1 MPQGPPAAIAEI
13 EAERRRR
20 DRALWAPVALGTGA
34 LAYLLMTAEPPGWT
48 GWAAGA
54 GALALLI
61 LAARAGAAVA
71 AAGLLLAGFALAVLR
86 AETAGTPVLQG
97 ATRDVEVTGR
107 VVETIGHPDGRARLL
122 IDVAAIAGIAPEAT
136 PRRIR
141 IAMRKADERLAPGTA
156 IAVRARLT
164 PLPLPV
170 APGAYDFARAA
181 WFGGIGGYGFAT
193 GAPRAVVAEAPG
205 LITRTAIWIAQTR
218 DDASRR
224 IHEALPGATGAIAAA
239 LTVGDRSQIPEADDE
254 AMRDSSL
261 AHVLSISGLHMT
273 IIGLGAFASLRFLIA
288 LWPWLVLRIDARKWA
303 ASVAIVLA
311 GGYLALSGAS
321 VPAQRS
327 FLMIALVFLAILADR
342 APYTLRIVAISAL
355 VILAIAPESVVDPS
369 FQMSFAAVTA
379 LVAAY
384 QWVQEAEAKRGAPFI
399 LRDSLRGRVVYV
411 LASALLASVVAG
423 LATAPFAAFHFNRVA
438 VYGVIAN
445 IAAMPVITFVIM
457 PMAGLT
463 LVALPL
469 GIEGPFLAVMGWG
482 IDAMLWIARET
493 ASWPGASGRVPTP
506 PDYALGLTTLGGL
519 WLCLTRGRARALGLA
534 PIVLALASPL
544 TMSVPDVLIDRDAKN
559 VAVRDADGML
569 TVVSGRR
576 AKFTAEEWLERD
588 GDPRDVAAS
597 ARAGRA
603 GIWVC
608 DDGLCSADAGGR
620 RVVYMERKADGRIAC
635 GQGAAVVIAARR
647 IDPCAEGLTV
657 TPEDT
662 ARLGAMNVRFEGEE
676 IITDTVRDRI
686 GVRRWTVWGKEPPPP
701 AAPAPPP

>member
-1 MPQGPPAAIAEI
+1 M

-20 DRALWAPVALGTGA
+20 DRALWAPVLLGTGA
-34 LAYLLMTAEPPGWT
+34 LAYLLLTFEPPGWT

-54 GALALLI
+54 GAAALLVV
-61 LAARAGAAVA
+61 AVRAGVA
-71 AAGLLLAGFALAVLR
+71 AAVPGLLLLGFALAILR
-86 AETAGTPVLQG
+86 AETAGTPVLG
-97 ATRDVEVTGR
+97 SATRDVEVTGR
-107 VVETIGHPDGRARLL
+107 VVEFIGHPDGRPRLL
-122 IDVAAIAGIAPEAT
+122 MDVSAIEGIAAEAT

-141 IAMRKADERLAPGTA
+141 IAMRKTDERLPPGTA

-181 WFGGIGGYGFAT
+181 WFNGIGGYGFAT
-193 GAPRAVVAEAPG
+193 GAPRLVAAEAPD
-205 LITRTAIWIAQTR
+205 LITRMAIWIARTR

-224 IHEALPGATGAIAAA
+224 IHELLPGATGAIAAA
-239 LTVGDRSQIPEADDE
+239 LTVGDRSEIPEKDDE

-273 IIGLGAFASLRFLIA
+273 IIGLGAFAALRFLIA
-288 LWPWLVLRIDARKWA
+288 LIPPLVLRIDARKWA
-303 ASVAIVLA
+303 ASAAIVLA
-311 GGYLALSGAS
+311 AGYLALSGAS

-399 LRDSLRGRVVYV
+399 LRDSLRGRIAYVV
-411 LASALLASVVAG
+411 ASALLASVVAG
-423 LATAPFAAFHFNRVA
+423 LATAPLAAFHFNRVA

-445 IAAMPVITFVIM
+445 MAAMPVITFVIM
-457 PMAGLT
+457 PFAGLT
-463 LVALPL
+463 LLALPF
-469 GIEGPFLAVMGWG
+469 GMEAPFLAVMGWG
-482 IDAMLWIARET
+482 IDAMLWIAHET
-493 ASWPGASGRVPTP
+493 AGWPGASGRVPTP
-506 PDYALGLTTLGGL
+506 PDFALGLVTLGGL
-519 WLCLTRGRARALGLA
+519 FLCLTRGRRRLLGLA
-534 PIVLALASPL
+534 PMAVALAAPL
-544 TMSVPDVLIDRDAKN
+544 LTGGPDVLIDRDAKN
-559 VAVRDADGML
+559 VAVRDAEGLL

-588 GDPRDVAAS
+588 GDPRPVAAS
-597 ARAGRA
+597 ARAGREGVWTCES
-603 GIWVC
+603 GIC
-608 DDGLCSADAGGR
+608 EADVIGR
-620 RVVYMERKADGRIAC
+620 KVVYMERKGDHRAVCRL
-635 GQGAAVVIAARR
+635 GAAVVVAARR
-647 IDPCAEGLTV
+647 IDPCADGLTI

-662 ARLGAMNVRFEGEE
+662 ARLGAMSLTFEGESVV
-676 IITDTVRDRI
+676 TDTVRDRI
-686 GVRRWTVWGKEPPPP
+686 GVRPWTVWGDEPPPS
-701 AAPAPPP
+701 AAPTPPP

>member
-1 MPQGPPAAIAEI
+1 MPQGPPSATDEM

-20 DRALWAPVALGTGA
+20 DRALWAPVLLGAGA
-34 LAYLLMTAEPPGWT
+34 LVYLLLTAEPPGWA
-48 GWAAGA
+48 GWVAGA
-54 GALALLI
+54 GAIALMCLAV
-61 LAARAGAAVA
+61 RAGAAVT
-71 AAGLLLAGFALAVLR
+71 AAGLLLTGFALAMFR
-86 AETAGTPVLQG
+86 AETAGTPVLQE
-97 ATRDVEVTGR
+97 ATRNVEVTGR
-107 VVETIGHPDGRARLL
+107 AVETIGHPDGRPRLL
-122 IDVAAIAGIAPEAT
+122 MDVVAIEGIAPEAT

-181 WFGGIGGYGFAT
+181 WFDGIGAYGFAT

-205 LITRTAIWIAQTR
+205 MVTRAAIWIAQTR

-224 IHEALPGATGAIAAA
+224 IHETLPGATGAIAAA

-273 IIGLGAFASLRFLIA
+273 IIGLGAFAALRFLIA
-288 LWPWLVLRIDARKWA
+288 LIPPLVLRIDARKWA

-321 VPAQRS
+321 VPAQRA

-399 LRDSLRGRVVYV
+399 LRDSLSGRIAYVV
-411 LASALLASVVAG
+411 ASALLASVVAG

-445 IAAMPVITFVIM
+445 MAAMPVITFVIM

-463 LVALPL
+463 LVALPFGL
-469 GIEGPFLAVMGWG
+469 EGPFLTVMGWG
-482 IDAMLWIARET
+482 IDAMLWIAHET
-493 ASWPGASGRVPTP
+493 ADWPGASGRVPTP
-506 PDYALGLTTLGGL
+506 PDFALGLVTLGGL
-519 WLCLTRGRARALGLA
+519 FLCLTRGRRRLLGLA
-534 PIVLALASPL
+534 PMAVALAAPL
-544 TMSVPDVLIDRDAKN
+544 LTGGPDVLIDRDAKN
-559 VAVRDADGML
+559 VAVRDAEGLL

-588 GDPRDVAAS
+588 GDPRAVAAS
-597 ARAGRA
+597 ARAGREGVWTCEG
-603 GIWVC
+603 GICVA
-608 DDGLCSADAGGR
+608 DVDGR
-620 RVVYMERKADGRIAC
+620 KVVYMERKGDARVAC
-635 GQGAAVVIAARR
+635 GAGAAVVVAARR
-647 IDPCAEGLTV
+647 INPCTDGVTI
-657 TPEDT
+657 TPEET
-662 ARLGAMNVRFEGEE
+662 ARLGAMSLRFDADSVV
-676 IITDTVRDRI
+676 TDTVRDRI
-686 GVRRWTVWGKEPPPP
+686 GVRPWTVWSE
-701 AAPAPPP
+701 AQ